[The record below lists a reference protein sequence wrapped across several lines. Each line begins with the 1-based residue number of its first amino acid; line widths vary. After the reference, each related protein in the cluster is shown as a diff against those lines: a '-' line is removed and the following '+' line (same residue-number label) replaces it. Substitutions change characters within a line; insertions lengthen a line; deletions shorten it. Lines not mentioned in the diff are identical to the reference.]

1 MGCRGAGV
9 KRRLLILK
17 LAAALLFAGPL
28 VAGLGGQGWAA
39 VPVFVLV
46 FLLWQVVM
54 RPADWRRTPLEW
66 AQAAAL
72 AGAVLR
78 IAVLV
83 VLVALLFGLGRGIGA
98 MLGHLPV
105 IHPAAPVLASLLSVA
120 LARLAW
126 DPVKGEQL
134 DAVLTEALAQVRG
147 AGGSGLNV
155 EEEMHDI
162 ILPLLHLPAETPDAE
177 ARAAVER
184 LTVTGDWAAL
194 IETLREALIYTDQP
208 ATAARRGLVLWTT
221 DPDTVARLHGC
232 GLPCTGWSAAAGY
245 AGVEPLFATRALAA
259 LTAHPRLWEDFP
271 LPDDLR
277 ENAATAPDPETARAL
292 HALADALDEAQRRDE
307 GGNGG
312 EDGDGGD
319 GGD

>member
-1 MGCRGAGV
+1 M

-39 VPVFVLV
+39 MPVFLLV

-66 AQAAAL
+66 AQAPVL

-98 MLGHLPV
+98 VLGHLPV
-105 IHPAAPVLASLLSVA
+105 IHPAAPVLASLMAVA
-120 LARLAW
+120 LARLSW
-126 DPVKGEQL
+126 DPVKGEQMEAFL
-134 DAVLTEALAQVRG
+134 DDALAQVRG
-147 AGGSGLNV
+147 AGGSGPGV

-162 ILPLLHLPAETPDAE
+162 ILPLLHLPEETPDAE

-184 LTVTGDWAAL
+184 LAVHGDWAAL

-208 ATAARRGLVLWTT
+208 AIAARRGLVLWTT
-221 DPDTVARLHGC
+221 DPATVDRLRSC
-232 GLPCTGWSAAAGY
+232 AMPCTGWSAAAGHP
-245 AGVEPLFATRALAA
+245 GVEPLYAERALEA
-259 LTAHPRLWEDFP
+259 LNAHPGRWEDFP

-292 HALADALDEAQRRDE
+292 NALANALEEAQRRDE
-307 GGNGG
+307 GGG
-312 EDGDGGD
+312 EAAADDGGD
-319 GGD
+319 GDGD